1 MPGPPGPPSPAL
13 SSRTETMENLA
24 RTYSR
29 AVAVC
34 VFLLLIAG
42 ALVTSTDSGLAVPD
56 WPLSY
61 GKLMPPM
68 VGGILFEHGH
78 RLVAAAVST
87 LVGLQVAVL
96 FLSRADRRLKRL
108 SLLAFGAILL
118 QALLGGLTV
127 LLLLPPAVSS
137 AHAGL
142 AQVVF
147 ALTATIALLASR
159 PRAEA
164 PAVPVELGP
173 LVRTAYRRTVAA
185 AAMVYVQILL
195 GAVVRHTGAGLAI
208 PDFPLSFGRLFP
220 TLPQLAAPGVHVQLS
235 HRVGAV
241 LVTVLVLRAAVALW
255 RLSPLSPGFRTASAL
270 WTGLVATQVGLG
282 ALSVWSEK
290 AVPAT
295 TAHLAV
301 GALCWVTGVLTAVTL
316 APLARA
322 AGGAPGLAAGGEPPS
337 RARDILELT
346 KPRITVFVV
355 LTAFVGF
362 AVGHAGPLASL
373 DVALLLHLLS
383 GTALVSSGTN
393 AFNQLVEIDLDR
405 RMARTAGRPLPS
417 GRLPARLAFLA
428 ASALSVA
435 GLVEL
440 WLFTNPVTTLLAFV
454 TLTSYVFAYTPLK
467 TRSPLSLLVGA
478 VPGALPPL
486 GGYTAAAG
494 AVGAPGL
501 VLFGLVFLWQLPHFL
516 AIGWR
521 HRRDYG
527 EAGFRVLSVLDPT
540 GRRSGRQALLYTAA
554 LLPVSLA
561 PTLVG
566 SAGLVYGAA
575 AAVLTVLFLGTAVRF
590 ARQPTDAAAL
600 RLFLA
605 SIGWLPVVLV
615 LLLLDRSVG

>member
-1 MPGPPGPPSPAL
+1 M
-13 SSRTETMENLA
+13 ETFA
-24 RTYSR
+24 RTYAR
-29 AVAVC
+29 TVAVC

-42 ALVTSTDSGLAVPD
+42 ALVTSTESGLAVPD
-56 WPLSY
+56 WPLAY

-68 VGGILFEHGH
+68 VGGILYEHGH
-78 RLVAAAVST
+78 RLIAAAVST
-87 LVGLQVAVL
+87 LVGVQVAVL
-96 FLSRADRRLKRL
+96 FLARADRRLKKL

-142 AQVVF
+142 AQIVF

-159 PRAEA
+159 PRTES
-164 PAVPVELGP
+164 PAVPEGLAP

-220 TLPQLAAPGVHVQLS
+220 TVEQLAARGVHVQLS
-235 HRVGAV
+235 HRAGAV
-241 LVTVLVLRAAVALW
+241 LVAILVFRAAAALW
-255 RLSPLSPGFRTASAL
+255 RLAPLSPGFRTVSAL
-270 WTGLVATQVGLG
+270 WAGLVATQAGLG

-290 AVPAT
+290 AVPVTA
-295 TAHLAV
+295 AHLAV

-316 APLARA
+316 APLSRA
-322 AGGAPGLAAGGEPPS
+322 AGAAVEAGRTSRSESPS
-337 RARDILELT
+337 RTRDLVELT

-362 AVGHAGPLASL
+362 AVAHAGPLASV
-373 DVALLLHLLS
+373 DVALLLHLLA
-383 GTALVSSGTN
+383 GTALVSSGTS

-405 RMARTAGRPLPS
+405 RMARTASRPLPS
-417 GRLPARLAFLA
+417 GRLSPLSAFLV

-440 WLFTNPVTTLLAFV
+440 WVFTNPLTTLLAFV

-467 TRSPLSLLVGA
+467 TRSPLSLVVGA
-478 VPGALPPL
+478 IPGALPPL
-486 GGYTAAAG
+486 GGFTAVTG
-494 AVGAPGL
+494 AIGLPGL
-501 VLFGLVFLWQLPHFL
+501 VLFGLLFLWQLPHFL

-521 HRRDYG
+521 HREDYG
-527 EAGFRVLSVLDPT
+527 QAGFRILSVLDPT
-540 GRRSGRQALLYTAA
+540 GRRSGRQALVYTAA

-566 SAGLVYGAA
+566 SAGPFYGASA
-575 AAVLTVLFLGTAVRF
+575 VVLTALFLATAVRF
-590 ARQPTDAAAL
+590 ARQRTDAAAL

-615 LLLLDRSVG
+615 LLLLDRTVG